1 MTANELKGH
10 SGFDEV
16 LSNFEEEG
24 DRQMV
29 KLLILADD
37 FTGALDTGVQF
48 SGKGIRTQVVV
59 SGHWVEPD
67 SDCDVMVI
75 DVETRHVPKEKA
87 YEIVYD
93 VCQQAVKYGIR
104 CFYKKTDSALRGNVG
119 SELQA
124 VADAVSEKDIIF
136 VPAFPA
142 MRRITLEGVH
152 YIDGIPVK
160 ESVFGQD
167 PFEPVMYDRVDELLQ
182 ATGYKGEIIGV
193 GKAERKLQTA
203 EEGKTQEEEKRNQQ
217 EAGSANQQEAGSA
230 KQRLYLYD
238 AETDA
243 DLDEI
248 AEVVSKKKEIPILS
262 GCAGFAAKLPELLE
276 LPVKESGDVKLK
288 ENLVFLCGSVNPITK
303 SQIVYG
309 EKMGILRIHLKPEEK
324 LEISY
329 WDQPEGLEKIRQLA
343 KDGMQHIIIDSN
355 DEEGHNDTMEYAAQ
369 KGYTI
374 EDVRVRISETLGYL
388 LKKLIDAG
396 MEGTYLITGGDTLI
410 GFMKAIGVSELEPV
424 NEIRPGCVLTSLNYQ
439 DKKHYVITKSGGFGQ
454 ERLIEQLTKILAQ

>member
-1 MTANELKGH
+1 MV
-10 SGFDEV
+10 FDEV
-16 LSNFEEEG
+16 LSNFQEEG

-67 SDCDVMVI
+67 SDCDVIVI

-87 YEIVYD
+87 YEIVND
-93 VCQQAVKYGIR
+93 VCQRAVKYGIR

-124 VADAVSEKDIIF
+124 AADAVFGKNIVF

-142 MRRITLEGVH
+142 MRRITVDGVH

-167 PFEPVMYDRVDELLQ
+167 PFEPVMYDRVDELLR
-182 ATGYKGEIIGV
+182 ATGYRGGVIGV
-193 GKAERKLQTA
+193 SKAERKLQTA
-203 EEGKTQEEEKRNQQ
+203 EDWKTQASEERRQKAA
-217 EAGSANQQEAGSA
+217 EAA
-230 KQRLYLYD
+230 KQQLFLYD

-248 AEVVSKKKEIPILS
+248 AEAVSKKSDIPILA
-262 GCAGFAAKLPELLE
+262 GCAGFAAKLPELLK
-276 LPVKESGDVKLK
+276 LPVKKSGDVKLK

-309 EKMGILRIHLKPEEK
+309 EKMGIPRIHLKPEEK

-329 WDQPEGLEKIRQLA
+329 WDQPEGLGEIRQLA

-369 KGYTI
+369 KGYSI

-454 ERLIEQLTKILAQ
+454 ERLIEQLTRILAQ

>member
-1 MTANELKGH
+1 MV
-10 SGFDEV
+10 FDEV
-16 LSNFEEEG
+16 LSNFQEEG

-67 SDCDVMVI
+67 SDCDVIVI

-87 YEIVYD
+87 YEIVND
-93 VCQQAVKYGIR
+93 VCQRAVKYGIR

-124 VADAVSEKDIIF
+124 AADAVFGKNIVF

-142 MRRITLEGVH
+142 MRRITVDGVH

-167 PFEPVMYDRVDELLQ
+167 PFEPVMYDRVDELLR
-182 ATGYKGEIIGV
+182 ATGYRGGVIGV
-193 GKAERKLQTA
+193 SKAERKLQTA
-203 EEGKTQEEEKRNQQ
+203 EDWKTQASEERRQKAA
-217 EAGSANQQEAGSA
+217 EAA
-230 KQRLYLYD
+230 KQQLFLYD

-248 AEVVSKKKEIPILS
+248 AEAVSKKSDIPILA
-262 GCAGFAAKLPELLE
+262 GCAGFAAKLPELLK
-276 LPVKESGDVKLK
+276 LPVKKSGDVKLK

-309 EKMGILRIHLKPEEK
+309 EKMGIPRIHLKPEEK

-329 WDQPEGLEKIRQLA
+329 WDQPEGLGKIRQLA
-343 KDGMQHIIIDSN
+343 KDGMQHIIIYSN
-355 DEEGHNDTMEYAAQ
+355 DEEGHNDTMEYAAK
-369 KGYTI
+369 KGYSI

-454 ERLIEQLTKILAQ
+454 ERLIEQLTRILAQ

>member
-1 MTANELKGH
+1 
-10 SGFDEV
+10 
-16 LSNFEEEG
+16 
-24 DRQMV
+24 MV

-59 SGHWVEPD
+59 SSHWVEPD

-87 YEIVYD
+87 YEIVND
-93 VCQQAVKYGIR
+93 VCQRAVKYGIR

-124 VADAVSEKDIIF
+124 AADAVFGKNIVF

-142 MRRITLEGVH
+142 MRRITVDGVH

-167 PFEPVMYDRVDELLQ
+167 PFEPVMYDRVDELLR
-182 ATGYKGEIIGV
+182 ATGYRGGVIGV
-193 GKAERKLQTA
+193 SKAERKLQTA
-203 EEGKTQEEEKRNQQ
+203 EDWKTQASEERRQKAA
-217 EAGSANQQEAGSA
+217 EAA
-230 KQRLYLYD
+230 KQQLFLYD

-248 AEVVSKKKEIPILS
+248 AEAVSKKSDIPILA
-262 GCAGFAAKLPELLE
+262 GCAGFAAKLPELLK
-276 LPVKESGDVKLK
+276 LPVKKSDDVKLK

-309 EKMGILRIHLKPEEK
+309 EKMGIPRIHLKPEEK

-329 WDQPEGLEKIRQLA
+329 WNQPVGLEKIRQLA

-355 DEEGHNDTMEYAAQ
+355 DEEGHNDTMEYAAK
-369 KGYTI
+369 KGYSI

-388 LKKLIDAG
+388 LKKLIDVG

-454 ERLIEQLTKILAQ
+454 ERLIEQLTRILAQ

>member
-1 MTANELKGH
+1 MV
-10 SGFDEV
+10 FDEV
-16 LSNFEEEG
+16 LSNFQEEG

-67 SDCDVMVI
+67 SDCDVIVI

-93 VCQQAVKYGIR
+93 VCQQAVKYGIC

-124 VADAVSEKDIIF
+124 AADAVFGKNIVF

-142 MRRITLEGVH
+142 MRRITVDGVH

-167 PFEPVMYDRVDELLQ
+167 PFEPVMYDRVDELLR
-182 ATGYKGEIIGV
+182 ATGYRGGVIGV
-193 GKAERKLQTA
+193 SKAERKLQTA
-203 EEGKTQEEEKRNQQ
+203 EDWKTQASEERRQKAV
-217 EAGSANQQEAGSA
+217 EAA
-230 KQRLYLYD
+230 KQQLFLYD

-248 AEVVSKKKEIPILS
+248 AEAVSKKSDIPILA
-262 GCAGFAAKLPELLE
+262 GCAGFAAKLPELLK
-276 LPVKESGDVKLK
+276 LPVKKSGDVKLK

-309 EKMGILRIHLKPEEK
+309 EKMGIPRIHLKPEEK

-329 WDQPEGLEKIRQLA
+329 WDQPEGLGKIRQLA

-355 DEEGHNDTMEYAAQ
+355 DEEGHNDTMEYAAK
-369 KGYTI
+369 KGYSI

-454 ERLIEQLTKILAQ
+454 ERLIEQLTRILAQ

>member
-1 MTANELKGH
+1 MV
-10 SGFDEV
+10 FDEV
-16 LSNFEEEG
+16 LSNFQEEG

-67 SDCDVMVI
+67 SDCDVIVI

-124 VADAVSEKDIIF
+124 AADAVFGKNIVF

-142 MRRITLEGVH
+142 MRRITVDGVH

-167 PFEPVMYDRVDELLQ
+167 PFEPVMYDRVDELLR
-182 ATGYKGEIIGV
+182 ATGYRGGVIGV
-193 GKAERKLQTA
+193 SKTERKLQTA
-203 EEGKTQEEEKRNQQ
+203 EEWKTQASEERRQKAA
-217 EAGSANQQEAGSA
+217 EAA
-230 KQRLYLYD
+230 KQQLFLYD

-248 AEVVSKKKEIPILS
+248 AEAVSKKSDIPILA
-262 GCAGFAAKLPELLE
+262 GCAGFAAKLPELLK
-276 LPVKESGDVKLK
+276 LPVKKSGDVKLK

-309 EKMGILRIHLKPEEK
+309 EKMGIPRIHLKPEEK

-329 WDQPEGLEKIRQLA
+329 WDQPEGLGKIRQLA

-355 DEEGHNDTMEYAAQ
+355 DEEGHNDTMEYAAK
-369 KGYTI
+369 KGYSI

-454 ERLIEQLTKILAQ
+454 ERLIEQLTRILAQ

>member
-1 MTANELKGH
+1 MV
-10 SGFDEV
+10 FDEV
-16 LSNFEEEG
+16 LSNFQEEG

-59 SGHWVEPD
+59 SSHWVEPD

-93 VCQQAVKYGIR
+93 VCQQAVKYGIC

-124 VADAVSEKDIIF
+124 AADAVFGKNIVF

-142 MRRITLEGVH
+142 MRRITVDGVH

-167 PFEPVMYDRVDELLQ
+167 PFEPVMYDRVDELLR
-182 ATGYKGEIIGV
+182 ATGYRGGVIGV
-193 GKAERKLQTA
+193 SKAERKLQTA
-203 EEGKTQEEEKRNQQ
+203 EDWKTQASEERRQKAA
-217 EAGSANQQEAGSA
+217 EAA
-230 KQRLYLYD
+230 KQQLFLYD

-248 AEVVSKKKEIPILS
+248 AEAVSKKSDIPILA
-262 GCAGFAAKLPELLE
+262 GCAGFAAKLPELLK
-276 LPVKESGDVKLK
+276 LPVKKSGDVKLK

-309 EKMGILRIHLKPEEK
+309 EKMGIPRIHLKPEEK

-329 WDQPEGLEKIRQLA
+329 WDQPEGLGKIRQLA

-355 DEEGHNDTMEYAAQ
+355 DEEGHNDTMEYAAK
-369 KGYTI
+369 KGYSI

-454 ERLIEQLTKILAQ
+454 ERLIEQLTRILAQ

>member
-1 MTANELKGH
+1 MTANELNGH
-10 SGFDEV
+10 SGFKEAF
-16 LSNFEEEG
+16 SNFEEEG

-48 SGKGIRTQVVV
+48 SGKGIRTQVAV
-59 SGHWVEPD
+59 SSHWVEPD

-75 DVETRHVPKEKA
+75 DVETRHVPTEKA

-124 VADAVSEKDIIF
+124 AADAVSEKDIVF

-142 MRRITLEGVH
+142 MRRITVDGVH

-167 PFEPVMYDRVDELLQ
+167 PFEPVMYDRVDELLR
-182 ATGYKGEIIGV
+182 ATGYRGEIIGIS
-193 GKAERKLQTA
+193 KAERK
-203 EEGKTQEEEKRNQQ
+203 QQ
-217 EAGSANQQEAGSA
+217 SA
-230 KQRLYLYD
+230 KAVKQQLFLYD
-238 AETDA
+238 VETDV

-248 AEVVSKKKEIPILS
+248 AALVKRKKDIPILA

-276 LPVKESGDVKLK
+276 LPVKESGSVKLK

-309 EKMGILRIHLKPEEK
+309 EKMGIPRIHLKPEEK

-355 DEEGHNDTMEYAAQ
+355 DEEGHNDTMAYAAQ

-374 EDVRVRISETLGYL
+374 ENVRVRISETLGYL

-439 DKKHYVITKSGGFGQ
+439 NRKHYVITKSGGFGQ
-454 ERLIEQLTKILAQ
+454 ERLIEQLTKILENHN

>member
-1 MTANELKGH
+1 MV
-10 SGFDEV
+10 FDEV
-16 LSNFEEEG
+16 LSNFQEEG

-67 SDCDVMVI
+67 SDCDVIVI

-87 YEIVYD
+87 YEIVND
-93 VCQQAVKYGIR
+93 VCQRAVKYGIR

-124 VADAVSEKDIIF
+124 AADAVFGKNIVF

-142 MRRITLEGVH
+142 MRRITVDGVH

-167 PFEPVMYDRVDELLQ
+167 PFEPVMYDRVDELLR
-182 ATGYKGEIIGV
+182 ATGYRGGVIGV
-193 GKAERKLQTA
+193 SKAERKLQTA
-203 EEGKTQEEEKRNQQ
+203 EDWKTQASEERRQKAA
-217 EAGSANQQEAGSA
+217 EAA
-230 KQRLYLYD
+230 KQQLFLYD

-248 AEVVSKKKEIPILS
+248 AEAVSKKSDIPILA
-262 GCAGFAAKLPELLE
+262 GCAGFAAKLPELLK
-276 LPVKESGDVKLK
+276 LPVKKSGDVKLK

-309 EKMGILRIHLKPEEK
+309 EKMGIPRIHLKPEEK

-329 WDQPEGLEKIRQLA
+329 WDQPEGLGKIRQLA

-355 DEEGHNDTMEYAAQ
+355 DEEGHNDTMEYAAK
-369 KGYTI
+369 KGYSI

-410 GFMKAIGVSELEPV
+410 GFMKAIGVSELEPM

-454 ERLIEQLTKILAQ
+454 ERLIEQLTRILAQ

>member
-1 MTANELKGH
+1 
-10 SGFDEV
+10 
-16 LSNFEEEG
+16 
-24 DRQMV
+24 MV

-67 SDCDVMVI
+67 SDCDVIVI

-87 YEIVYD
+87 YEIVND
-93 VCQQAVKYGIR
+93 VCQRAVKYGIR

-124 VADAVSEKDIIF
+124 AADAVFGKNIVF

-142 MRRITLEGVH
+142 MRRITVDGVH

-167 PFEPVMYDRVDELLQ
+167 LFEPVMYDRVDELLR
-182 ATGYKGEIIGV
+182 ATGYRGGVIGV
-193 GKAERKLQTA
+193 SKAERKLQTA
-203 EEGKTQEEEKRNQQ
+203 EDWKTQASEERRQKAA
-217 EAGSANQQEAGSA
+217 EAA
-230 KQRLYLYD
+230 KQQLFLYD

-248 AEVVSKKKEIPILS
+248 AEAVSKKSDIPILA
-262 GCAGFAAKLPELLE
+262 GCAGFAAKLPELLK
-276 LPVKESGDVKLK
+276 LPVKKSGDVKLK

-309 EKMGILRIHLKPEEK
+309 EKMGIPRIHLKPEEK

-329 WDQPEGLEKIRQLA
+329 WDQPEGLGKIRQLA

-355 DEEGHNDTMEYAAQ
+355 DEEGHNDTMEYAAK
-369 KGYTI
+369 KGYSI

-454 ERLIEQLTKILAQ
+454 ERLIEQLTRILAQ

>member
-1 MTANELKGH
+1 MV
-10 SGFDEV
+10 FDEV
-16 LSNFEEEG
+16 LSNFQEEG

-67 SDCDVMVI
+67 SDCDVIVI

-87 YEIVYD
+87 YEIVND
-93 VCQQAVKYGIR
+93 VCQRAVKYGIR

-124 VADAVSEKDIIF
+124 AADAVFGKNIVF

-142 MRRITLEGVH
+142 MRRITVDGVH

-167 PFEPVMYDRVDELLQ
+167 PFEPVMYDRVDELLR
-182 ATGYKGEIIGV
+182 ATGYKGGVIGV
-193 GKAERKLQTA
+193 GKAERKLQAA
-203 EEGKTQEEEKRNQQ
+203 EERKTQASEERGQKAAEV
-217 EAGSANQQEAGSA
+217 A
-230 KQRLYLYD
+230 KQQLFLYD

-248 AEVVSKKKEIPILS
+248 AEAVSKKSDIPILA
-262 GCAGFAAKLPELLE
+262 GCAGFAAKLPELLK
-276 LPVKESGDVKLK
+276 LPVKKSGDVKLK

-309 EKMGILRIHLKPEEK
+309 EKMGIPRIHLKPEEK

-329 WDQPEGLEKIRQLA
+329 WDQPEGLGKIRQLA

-369 KGYTI
+369 KGYAI

-454 ERLIEQLTKILAQ
+454 ERLIEQLTRILAQ

>member
-1 MTANELKGH
+1 
-10 SGFDEV
+10 
-16 LSNFEEEG
+16 
-24 DRQMV
+24 MV

-87 YEIVYD
+87 YEIVND
-93 VCQQAVKYGIR
+93 VCQRAVKYGIR

-124 VADAVSEKDIIF
+124 AADAVLEKNIVF

-142 MRRITLEGVH
+142 MRRITVDGVH

-167 PFEPVMYDRVDELLQ
+167 PFEPVMYDRVDELLR
-182 ATGYKGEIIGV
+182 ATGYRGGVIGV
-193 GKAERKLQTA
+193 SKAERKLQTA
-203 EEGKTQEEEKRNQQ
+203 EDWKTQASEERRQKAA
-217 EAGSANQQEAGSA
+217 EAA
-230 KQRLYLYD
+230 KQQLFLYD

-248 AEVVSKKKEIPILS
+248 AEAVSKKSDIPILA
-262 GCAGFAAKLPELLE
+262 GCAGFAAKLPELLK
-276 LPVKESGDVKLK
+276 LPVKKSGDVKLK

-309 EKMGILRIHLKPEEK
+309 EKMGIPRIHLKPEEK

-329 WDQPEGLEKIRQLA
+329 WDQPEGLGKIRQLA

-355 DEEGHNDTMEYAAQ
+355 DEEGHNDTMEYAAK
-369 KGYTI
+369 KGYSI

-454 ERLIEQLTKILAQ
+454 ERLIEQLTRILAQ

>member
-1 MTANELKGH
+1 
-10 SGFDEV
+10 
-16 LSNFEEEG
+16 
-24 DRQMV
+24 MV

-59 SGHWVEPD
+59 NSHWVEPA

-93 VCQQAVKYGIR
+93 VCQQAMKYGIR

-124 VADAVSEKDIIF
+124 AADAVSGKDIVF

-142 MRRITLEGVH
+142 MRRITVDGIH

-182 ATGYKGEIIGV
+182 ATGYRSEITNIDKTARKQQISTLINEDINHET
-193 GKAERKLQTA
+193 KADEATIDKEKQKLF
-203 EEGKTQEEEKRNQQ
+203 
-217 EAGSANQQEAGSA
+217 
-230 KQRLYLYD
+230 LFD
-238 AETDA
+238 AETDE

-248 AEVVSKKKEIPILS
+248 AALVKAGKEMPILA
-262 GCAGFAAKLPELLE
+262 GCAGFAAKLSELLE
-276 LPVKESGDVKLK
+276 LPVKESGSVELK

-309 EKMGILRIHLKPEEK
+309 EKMGIPRIHLKPEEK
-324 LEISY
+324 LEMDY
-329 WDQPEGLEKIRQLA
+329 WNQPAGLEKVQWLA
-343 KDGMQHIIIDSN
+343 KEGMKHIIIDSN
-355 DEEGHNDTMEYAAQ
+355 DEEGHNDTMDYAAE

-374 EDVRVRISETLGYL
+374 EDVRVRISQTLGYL

-439 DKKHYVITKSGGFGQ
+439 NKKHYVITKSGGFGQ
-454 ERLIEQLTKILAQ
+454 ERLIEQLTKILEEQN

>member
-1 MTANELKGH
+1 MV
-10 SGFDEV
+10 FDEV
-16 LSNFEEEG
+16 LSNFQEEG

-67 SDCDVMVI
+67 SDCDVIVI

-87 YEIVYD
+87 YEIVND
-93 VCQQAVKYGIR
+93 VCQRAVKYGIR

-124 VADAVSEKDIIF
+124 AVDAVSGKNIVF

-142 MRRITLEGVH
+142 MRRITVDGVH

-167 PFEPVMYDRVDELLQ
+167 PFEPVMYDRVDELLR
-182 ATGYKGEIIGV
+182 ATGYRGGVIGV
-193 GKAERKLQTA
+193 SKAERKLQTA
-203 EEGKTQEEEKRNQQ
+203 EDWKTQASEERRQKAA
-217 EAGSANQQEAGSA
+217 EAA
-230 KQRLYLYD
+230 KQQLFLYD

-248 AEVVSKKKEIPILS
+248 AEAVSKKSDIPILA
-262 GCAGFAAKLPELLE
+262 GCAGFAAKLPELLK
-276 LPVKESGDVKLK
+276 LPVKKSGDVKLK

-309 EKMGILRIHLKPEEK
+309 EKMGIPRIHLKPEEK

-329 WDQPEGLEKIRQLA
+329 WDQPEGLGKIRQLA

-355 DEEGHNDTMEYAAQ
+355 DEEGHNDTMEYAAK
-369 KGYTI
+369 KGYSI

-396 MEGTYLITGGDTLI
+396 MEATYLITGGDTLI
-410 GFMKAIGVSELEPV
+410 GFMKAIGVSELEPM

-454 ERLIEQLTKILAQ
+454 ERLIEQLTRILAQ

>member
-1 MTANELKGH
+1 
-10 SGFDEV
+10 
-16 LSNFEEEG
+16 
-24 DRQMV
+24 MV

-59 SGHWVEPD
+59 SSHWVEPD

-87 YEIVYD
+87 YEIVND
-93 VCQQAVKYGIR
+93 VCQRAVKYGIR

-124 VADAVSEKDIIF
+124 AADAVFGKNIVF

-142 MRRITLEGVH
+142 MRRITVDGVH

-167 PFEPVMYDRVDELLQ
+167 PFEPVMYDRVDELLR
-182 ATGYKGEIIGV
+182 ATGYRGGVIGV
-193 GKAERKLQTA
+193 SKAERKLQTA
-203 EEGKTQEEEKRNQQ
+203 EDWKTQASEERRQKAA
-217 EAGSANQQEAGSA
+217 EAA
-230 KQRLYLYD
+230 KQQLFLYD

-248 AEVVSKKKEIPILS
+248 AEAVSKKSDIPILA
-262 GCAGFAAKLPELLE
+262 GCAGFAAKLPELLK
-276 LPVKESGDVKLK
+276 LPVKKSDDVKLK

-309 EKMGILRIHLKPEEK
+309 EKMGIPRIHLKPEEK

-329 WDQPEGLEKIRQLA
+329 WDQPEGLGKIRQLA

-355 DEEGHNDTMEYAAQ
+355 DEEGHNDTMEYAAK
-369 KGYTI
+369 KGYSI

-388 LKKLIDAG
+388 LKKLIDVG

-454 ERLIEQLTKILAQ
+454 ERLIEQLTRILAQ

>member
-1 MTANELKGH
+1 
-10 SGFDEV
+10 
-16 LSNFEEEG
+16 
-24 DRQMV
+24 MV

-59 SGHWVEPD
+59 SSHWVEPD

-124 VADAVSEKDIIF
+124 AADAVLKKNIVF

-142 MRRITLEGVH
+142 MRRITVDGVH

-167 PFEPVMYDRVDELLQ
+167 PFEPVMYDRVDELLR
-182 ATGYKGEIIGV
+182 ATGYRGGVIGV
-193 GKAERKLQTA
+193 SKAERKLQTA
-203 EEGKTQEEEKRNQQ
+203 EDWKTQASEERRQKAA
-217 EAGSANQQEAGSA
+217 EAA
-230 KQRLYLYD
+230 KQQLFLYD

-248 AEVVSKKKEIPILS
+248 AEAVSKKSDIPILA
-262 GCAGFAAKLPELLE
+262 GCAGFAAKLPELLK

-309 EKMGILRIHLKPEEK
+309 EKMGIPRIHLKPEEK

-329 WDQPEGLEKIRQLA
+329 WDQPEGLGKIRQLA

-369 KGYTI
+369 KGYSI

-388 LKKLIDAG
+388 LKKLIDVG

-454 ERLIEQLTKILAQ
+454 ERLIEQLTRILAQ

>member
-1 MTANELKGH
+1 MV
-10 SGFDEV
+10 FDEV
-16 LSNFEEEG
+16 LSNFQEEG

-93 VCQQAVKYGIR
+93 VCQQAVKYGIC

-124 VADAVSEKDIIF
+124 AADAVFGKNIVF

-142 MRRITLEGVH
+142 MRRITVDGVH

-167 PFEPVMYDRVDELLQ
+167 PFEPVMYDRVDELLR
-182 ATGYKGEIIGV
+182 ATGYRGGVIGV
-193 GKAERKLQTA
+193 SKAERKLQTA
-203 EEGKTQEEEKRNQQ
+203 EDWKTQASEERRQKAA
-217 EAGSANQQEAGSA
+217 EAA
-230 KQRLYLYD
+230 KQQLFLYD

-248 AEVVSKKKEIPILS
+248 AEAVSKKSDIPILA
-262 GCAGFAAKLPELLE
+262 GCAGFAAKLPELLK
-276 LPVKESGDVKLK
+276 LPVKKSGDVKLK

-309 EKMGILRIHLKPEEK
+309 EKMGIPRIHLKPEEK

-329 WDQPEGLEKIRQLA
+329 WDQPEGLGKIRQLA

-355 DEEGHNDTMEYAAQ
+355 DEEGHNDTMEYAAK
-369 KGYTI
+369 KGYSI

-454 ERLIEQLTKILAQ
+454 ERLIEQMTRILAQ

>member
-1 MTANELKGH
+1 MV
-10 SGFDEV
+10 FDEV
-16 LSNFEEEG
+16 LSNFQEEG

-59 SGHWVEPD
+59 SSHWVEPD

-75 DVETRHVPKEKA
+75 DMETRHVPKEKA

-124 VADAVSEKDIIF
+124 AVDAVSGKNIVF

-142 MRRITLEGVH
+142 MRRITVDGVH

-167 PFEPVMYDRVDELLQ
+167 PFEPVMYDRVDELLR
-182 ATGYKGEIIGV
+182 ATGYRGGVIGV
-193 GKAERKLQTA
+193 SKAERKLQTA
-203 EEGKTQEEEKRNQQ
+203 EDWKTQASEERRQKAA
-217 EAGSANQQEAGSA
+217 EAA
-230 KQRLYLYD
+230 KQQLFLYD

-248 AEVVSKKKEIPILS
+248 AEAVSKKSDIPILA
-262 GCAGFAAKLPELLE
+262 GCDGFAAKLPELLK
-276 LPVKESGDVKLK
+276 LPVKKSGDVKLK

-309 EKMGILRIHLKPEEK
+309 EKMGIPRIHLKPEEK

-329 WDQPEGLEKIRQLA
+329 WDQPEGLGKIRQLA

-355 DEEGHNDTMEYAAQ
+355 DEEGHNDTMEYAAK
-369 KGYTI
+369 KGYAI

-454 ERLIEQLTKILAQ
+454 ERLIEQLTRILAQ

>member
-1 MTANELKGH
+1 MV
-10 SGFDEV
+10 FDEV
-16 LSNFEEEG
+16 LSNFQEEG

-67 SDCDVMVI
+67 SDCDVIVI

-87 YEIVYD
+87 YEIVND
-93 VCQQAVKYGIR
+93 VCQRAVKYGIR

-124 VADAVSEKDIIF
+124 AADAVFGKNIVF

-142 MRRITLEGVH
+142 MRRITVDGVH

-167 PFEPVMYDRVDELLQ
+167 PFEPVMYDRVDELLR
-182 ATGYKGEIIGV
+182 ATGYRGGVIGV
-193 GKAERKLQTA
+193 SKAERKLQTA
-203 EEGKTQEEEKRNQQ
+203 EDWKTQASEERRQKAV
-217 EAGSANQQEAGSA
+217 EAA
-230 KQRLYLYD
+230 KQQLFLYD

-248 AEVVSKKKEIPILS
+248 AEAVSKKSDIPILA
-262 GCAGFAAKLPELLE
+262 GCAGFAAKLPELLK
-276 LPVKESGDVKLK
+276 LPVKKSGDVKLK

-309 EKMGILRIHLKPEEK
+309 EKMGIPRIHLKPEEK

-329 WDQPEGLEKIRQLA
+329 WDQPEGLGKIRQLA

-355 DEEGHNDTMEYAAQ
+355 DEEGHNDTMEYAAK
-369 KGYTI
+369 KGYSI

-454 ERLIEQLTKILAQ
+454 ERLIEQLTRILAQ

>member
-1 MTANELKGH
+1 MV
-10 SGFDEV
+10 FDEV
-16 LSNFEEEG
+16 LSNFQEEG

-67 SDCDVMVI
+67 SDCDVIVI

-87 YEIVYD
+87 YEIVND
-93 VCQQAVKYGIR
+93 VCQRAVKYGIR

-124 VADAVSEKDIIF
+124 AADAVFGKNIVF

-142 MRRITLEGVH
+142 MRRITVDGVH

-167 PFEPVMYDRVDELLQ
+167 PFEPVMYDRVDELLR
-182 ATGYKGEIIGV
+182 ATGYRGGVIGV
-193 GKAERKLQTA
+193 SKAERKLQTA
-203 EEGKTQEEEKRNQQ
+203 EDWKTQASEERRQKAA
-217 EAGSANQQEAGSA
+217 EAA
-230 KQRLYLYD
+230 KQQLFLYD

-248 AEVVSKKKEIPILS
+248 AEAVSKKSDIPILA
-262 GCAGFAAKLPELLE
+262 GCAGFAAKLPELLK
-276 LPVKESGDVKLK
+276 LPVKKSGDVKLK

-309 EKMGILRIHLKPEEK
+309 EKMGIPRIHLKPEEK

-329 WDQPEGLEKIRQLA
+329 WNQPVGLEKIRQLA

-355 DEEGHNDTMEYAAQ
+355 DEEGHNDTMEYAAK
-369 KGYTI
+369 KGYSI

-396 MEGTYLITGGDTLI
+396 MEATYLITGGDTLI

-454 ERLIEQLTKILAQ
+454 ERLIEQLTRILAQ

>member
-1 MTANELKGH
+1 MV
-10 SGFDEV
+10 FDEV
-16 LSNFEEEG
+16 LSNFQEEG

-93 VCQQAVKYGIR
+93 VCQQAVKYGIC

-124 VADAVSEKDIIF
+124 AADAVFGKNIVF

-142 MRRITLEGVH
+142 MRRITVDGVH

-167 PFEPVMYDRVDELLQ
+167 PFEPVMYDRVDELLR
-182 ATGYKGEIIGV
+182 ATGYRGGVIGV
-193 GKAERKLQTA
+193 SKAERKLQTA
-203 EEGKTQEEEKRNQQ
+203 EDWKTQASEERRQKAA
-217 EAGSANQQEAGSA
+217 EAA
-230 KQRLYLYD
+230 KQQLFLYD

-248 AEVVSKKKEIPILS
+248 AEAVSKKSDIPILA
-262 GCAGFAAKLPELLE
+262 GCAGFAAKLPELLK
-276 LPVKESGDVKLK
+276 LPVKKSGDVKLK

-309 EKMGILRIHLKPEEK
+309 EKMGIPRIHLKPEEK

-329 WDQPEGLEKIRQLA
+329 WDQPEGLGKIRQLA

-355 DEEGHNDTMEYAAQ
+355 DEEGHNDTMEYAAK
-369 KGYTI
+369 KGYSI

-454 ERLIEQLTKILAQ
+454 ERLIEQLTRILAQ

>member
-1 MTANELKGH
+1 MV
-10 SGFDEV
+10 FDEV
-16 LSNFEEEG
+16 LSNFQEEG

-67 SDCDVMVI
+67 SDCDVIVI

-124 VADAVSEKDIIF
+124 AVDAVSGKNIVF

-142 MRRITLEGVH
+142 MRRITVDGVH

-167 PFEPVMYDRVDELLQ
+167 PFEPVMYDRVDELLR
-182 ATGYKGEIIGV
+182 ATGYRGGVIGV
-193 GKAERKLQTA
+193 SKTERKLQTA
-203 EEGKTQEEEKRNQQ
+203 EEWKTQASEERRQKAA
-217 EAGSANQQEAGSA
+217 EAA
-230 KQRLYLYD
+230 KQQLFLYD

-248 AEVVSKKKEIPILS
+248 AEAVSKKSDIPILA
-262 GCAGFAAKLPELLE
+262 GCAGFAAKLPELLK
-276 LPVKESGDVKLK
+276 LPVKKSGDVKLK

-309 EKMGILRIHLKPEEK
+309 EKMGIPRIHLKPEEK

-329 WDQPEGLEKIRQLA
+329 WDQPEGLGKIRQLA

-355 DEEGHNDTMEYAAQ
+355 DEEGHNDTMEYAAK
-369 KGYTI
+369 KGYSI

-454 ERLIEQLTKILAQ
+454 ERLIEQLTRILAQ

>member
-1 MTANELKGH
+1 MV
-10 SGFDEV
+10 FDEV
-16 LSNFEEEG
+16 LSNFQEEG

-67 SDCDVMVI
+67 SDCDVIVI

-87 YEIVYD
+87 YEIVND
-93 VCQQAVKYGIR
+93 VCQRAVKYGIR

-124 VADAVSEKDIIF
+124 AADAVFGKNIVF

-142 MRRITLEGVH
+142 MRRITVDGVH

-167 PFEPVMYDRVDELLQ
+167 PFEPVMYDRVDELLR
-182 ATGYKGEIIGV
+182 ATGYRGGVIGV
-193 GKAERKLQTA
+193 SKAERKLQTA
-203 EEGKTQEEEKRNQQ
+203 EDWKTQASEERRQKAA
-217 EAGSANQQEAGSA
+217 EAA
-230 KQRLYLYD
+230 KQQLFLYD

-248 AEVVSKKKEIPILS
+248 AEAVSKKSDIPILA
-262 GCAGFAAKLPELLE
+262 GCAGFAAKLPELLK
-276 LPVKESGDVKLK
+276 LPVKKSGDVKLK

-309 EKMGILRIHLKPEEK
+309 EKMGIPRIHLKPEEK

-329 WDQPEGLEKIRQLA
+329 WDQPEGLGKIRQLA

-355 DEEGHNDTMEYAAQ
+355 DEEGHNDTMEYAAK
-369 KGYTI
+369 KGYSI

-396 MEGTYLITGGDTLI
+396 MEATYLITGGDTLI
-410 GFMKAIGVSELEPV
+410 GFMKAIGVSELEPM

-454 ERLIEQLTKILAQ
+454 ERLIEQLTRILAQ

>member
-1 MTANELKGH
+1 
-10 SGFDEV
+10 
-16 LSNFEEEG
+16 
-24 DRQMV
+24 MV

-59 SGHWVEPD
+59 NSHWVEPA

-124 VADAVSEKDIIF
+124 AADAVSGKDIVF

-142 MRRITLEGVH
+142 MRRITVDGIH

-182 ATGYKGEIIGV
+182 ATGYHSEIKNIDKTARKQQISTV
-193 GKAERKLQTA
+193 IDKTADEAIIDKLAENELSGRIA
-203 EEGKTQEEEKRNQQ
+203 EQK
-217 EAGSANQQEAGSA
+217 
-230 KQRLYLYD
+230 LYLFD
-238 AETDA
+238 AETET

-248 AEVVSKKKEIPILS
+248 AALVKAGKAMPILA
-262 GCAGFAAKLPELLE
+262 GCAGFAAKLPEVLE
-276 LPVKESGDVKLK
+276 LPMKESGSVELK

-309 EKMGILRIHLKPEEK
+309 EKMGIPRIHLKPEEK
-324 LEISY
+324 LEMDY
-329 WDQPEGLEKIRQLA
+329 WNQPTGIEKVQWLA
-343 KDGMQHIIIDSN
+343 KEGMKHIIIDSN
-355 DEEGHNDTMEYAAQ
+355 DEEGRNDTMTYAAE

-374 EDVRVRISETLGYL
+374 EDVRVRISQTLGYL

-454 ERLIEQLTKILAQ
+454 ERLIGQLTKILEEQN

>member
-1 MTANELKGH
+1 MV
-10 SGFDEV
+10 FDEV
-16 LSNFEEEG
+16 LSNFQEEG

-59 SGHWVEPD
+59 SSHWVEPD

-75 DVETRHVPKEKA
+75 DMETRHVPKEKA

-124 VADAVSEKDIIF
+124 AVDAVSGKNIVF

-142 MRRITLEGVH
+142 MRRITVDGVH

-167 PFEPVMYDRVDELLQ
+167 PFEPVMYDRVDELLR
-182 ATGYKGEIIGV
+182 ATGYKGGVIGV
-193 GKAERKLQTA
+193 GKAERKLQAA
-203 EEGKTQEEEKRNQQ
+203 EERKTQASEERGQKAA
-217 EAGSANQQEAGSA
+217 EAA
-230 KQRLYLYD
+230 KQQLFLYD

-248 AEVVSKKKEIPILS
+248 AEAVSKKSDIPILA
-262 GCAGFAAKLPELLE
+262 GCAGFAAKLPELLK
-276 LPVKESGDVKLK
+276 LPVKKSGDVKLK

-309 EKMGILRIHLKPEEK
+309 EKMGIPRIHLKPEEK

-329 WDQPEGLEKIRQLA
+329 WNQPVGLEKIRQLA

-355 DEEGHNDTMEYAAQ
+355 DEEGHNDTMEYAAK
-369 KGYTI
+369 KGYSI

-454 ERLIEQLTKILAQ
+454 ERLIEQLTRILAQ

>member
-1 MTANELKGH
+1 MV
-10 SGFDEV
+10 FDEV
-16 LSNFEEEG
+16 LSNFQEEG

-67 SDCDVMVI
+67 SDCDVIVI

-87 YEIVYD
+87 YEIVND
-93 VCQQAVKYGIR
+93 VCQRAVKYGIR

-124 VADAVSEKDIIF
+124 AADAVFGKNIVF

-142 MRRITLEGVH
+142 MRRITVDGVH

-167 PFEPVMYDRVDELLQ
+167 PFEPVMYDRVDELLR
-182 ATGYKGEIIGV
+182 ATGYRGGVIGV
-193 GKAERKLQTA
+193 SKAERKLQTA
-203 EEGKTQEEEKRNQQ
+203 EDWKTQASEERRQKAA
-217 EAGSANQQEAGSA
+217 EAA
-230 KQRLYLYD
+230 KQQLFLYD

-248 AEVVSKKKEIPILS
+248 AEAVSKKSDIPILA
-262 GCAGFAAKLPELLE
+262 GCAGFAAKLPELLK
-276 LPVKESGDVKLK
+276 LPVKKSGDVKLK

-309 EKMGILRIHLKPEEK
+309 EKMGIPRTHLKPEEK

-329 WDQPEGLEKIRQLA
+329 WDQPEGLGKIRQLA

-355 DEEGHNDTMEYAAQ
+355 DEEGHNDTMEYAAK
-369 KGYTI
+369 KGYSI

-454 ERLIEQLTKILAQ
+454 ERLIEQLTRILAQ

>member
-1 MTANELKGH
+1 
-10 SGFDEV
+10 
-16 LSNFEEEG
+16 
-24 DRQMV
+24 MV

-59 SGHWVEPD
+59 SSHWVEPD

-87 YEIVYD
+87 YEIVYN

-124 VADAVSEKDIIF
+124 AADAVSEKNIVF

-142 MRRITLEGVH
+142 MRRITLDGVH

-167 PFEPVMYDRVDELLQ
+167 PFEPVMYDRVDELLR
-182 ATGYKGEIIGV
+182 ATGYVGEVIGV
-193 GKAERKLQTA
+193 SKAERKLQTA
-203 EEGKTQEEEKRNQQ
+203 EERKTQEAEERKQQ
-217 EAGSANQQEAGSA
+217 AA
-230 KQRLYLYD
+230 KQQLFLYD
-238 AETDA
+238 AESDA

-248 AEVVSKKKEIPILS
+248 AEVVGKKKDIPILA
-262 GCAGFAAKLPELLE
+262 GCAGFAAKLPELLK
-276 LPVKESGDVKLK
+276 LPVKESGGVKLK

-309 EKMGILRIHLKPEEK
+309 EKMGIPRIYLKPEEK

-329 WDQPEGLEKIRQLA
+329 WDQRSGLEKIRQLA

-355 DEEGHNDTMEYAAQ
+355 DEEGHNDTMEYAAK

-439 DKKHYVITKSGGFGQ
+439 NKKHYVITKSGGFGQ
-454 ERLIEQLTKILAQ
+454 ERLIEQLTRILEEQNQA

>member
-1 MTANELKGH
+1 MV
-10 SGFDEV
+10 FDEV
-16 LSNFEEEG
+16 LSNFQEEG

-87 YEIVYD
+87 YEIVND
-93 VCQQAVKYGIR
+93 VCQRAVKYGIR

-124 VADAVSEKDIIF
+124 AADAVFGKNIVF

-142 MRRITLEGVH
+142 MRRITVDGVH

-167 PFEPVMYDRVDELLQ
+167 PFEPVMYDRVDELLR
-182 ATGYKGEIIGV
+182 ATGYRGGVIGV
-193 GKAERKLQTA
+193 SKAERKLQTA
-203 EEGKTQEEEKRNQQ
+203 EDWKTQASEERRQKAV
-217 EAGSANQQEAGSA
+217 EAA
-230 KQRLYLYD
+230 KQQLFLYD

-248 AEVVSKKKEIPILS
+248 AEAVSKKSDIPILA
-262 GCAGFAAKLPELLE
+262 GCAGFAAKLPELLK
-276 LPVKESGDVKLK
+276 LPVKKSGDVKLK

-309 EKMGILRIHLKPEEK
+309 EKMGIPRIHLKPEEK

-329 WDQPEGLEKIRQLA
+329 WDQPEGLGKIRQLA

-355 DEEGHNDTMEYAAQ
+355 DEEGHNDTMEYAAK
-369 KGYTI
+369 KGYSI

-454 ERLIEQLTKILAQ
+454 ERLIEQLTRILAQ

>member
-1 MTANELKGH
+1 MV
-10 SGFDEV
+10 FDEV
-16 LSNFEEEG
+16 LSNFQEEG

-59 SGHWVEPD
+59 SSRWVEPD

-124 VADAVSEKDIIF
+124 AADAVFGKNIVF

-142 MRRITLEGVH
+142 MRRITVDGVH

-167 PFEPVMYDRVDELLQ
+167 PFEPVMYDRVDELLR
-182 ATGYKGEIIGV
+182 ATGYRGGVIGV
-193 GKAERKLQTA
+193 SKAERKLQTA
-203 EEGKTQEEEKRNQQ
+203 EDWKTQASEERRQKAA
-217 EAGSANQQEAGSA
+217 EAA
-230 KQRLYLYD
+230 KQQLFLYD

-248 AEVVSKKKEIPILS
+248 AEAVSKKSDIPILA
-262 GCAGFAAKLPELLE
+262 GCAGFAAKLPELLK
-276 LPVKESGDVKLK
+276 LPVKKSGDVKLK

-309 EKMGILRIHLKPEEK
+309 EKMGIPRIHLKPEEK

-329 WDQPEGLEKIRQLA
+329 WDQPEGLGKIRQLA

-355 DEEGHNDTMEYAAQ
+355 DEEGHNDTMEYAAK
-369 KGYTI
+369 KGYSI

-454 ERLIEQLTKILAQ
+454 ERLIEQLTRILAQ

>member
-1 MTANELKGH
+1 MV
-10 SGFDEV
+10 FDEV
-16 LSNFEEEG
+16 LSNFQEEG

-93 VCQQAVKYGIR
+93 VCQQAVKYGIC

-124 VADAVSEKDIIF
+124 AADAVFGKNIVF

-142 MRRITLEGVH
+142 MRRITVDGVH

-167 PFEPVMYDRVDELLQ
+167 PFEPVMYDRVDELLR
-182 ATGYKGEIIGV
+182 ATGYRGGVIGV
-193 GKAERKLQTA
+193 SKAERKLQTA
-203 EEGKTQEEEKRNQQ
+203 EDWKTQASEERRQKAA
-217 EAGSANQQEAGSA
+217 EAA
-230 KQRLYLYD
+230 KQQLFLYD

-248 AEVVSKKKEIPILS
+248 AEAVSKKSDIPILA
-262 GCAGFAAKLPELLE
+262 GCAGFAAKLPELLK
-276 LPVKESGDVKLK
+276 LPVKKSGDVKLK

-309 EKMGILRIHLKPEEK
+309 EKMGIPRIHLKPEEK

-329 WDQPEGLEKIRQLA
+329 WDQPEGLGKIRQLA

-355 DEEGHNDTMEYAAQ
+355 DEEGHNDTMEYAAK
-369 KGYTI
+369 KGYSI

-396 MEGTYLITGGDTLI
+396 MEATYLITGGDTLI

-454 ERLIEQLTKILAQ
+454 ERLIEQLTRILAQ

>member
-1 MTANELKGH
+1 MV
-10 SGFDEV
+10 FDEV
-16 LSNFEEEG
+16 LSNFQEEG

-67 SDCDVMVI
+67 SDCDVIVI

-93 VCQQAVKYGIR
+93 VCQQAVKYGIC

-124 VADAVSEKDIIF
+124 AADAVFGKNIVF

-142 MRRITLEGVH
+142 MRRITVDGVH

-167 PFEPVMYDRVDELLQ
+167 PFEPVMYDRVDELLR
-182 ATGYKGEIIGV
+182 ATGYRGGVIGV
-193 GKAERKLQTA
+193 SKAERKLQTA
-203 EEGKTQEEEKRNQQ
+203 EEWKTQASEERRQKAA
-217 EAGSANQQEAGSA
+217 EAA
-230 KQRLYLYD
+230 KQQLFLYD

-248 AEVVSKKKEIPILS
+248 AEAVSKKSDIPILA
-262 GCAGFAAKLPELLE
+262 GCAGFAAKLPVLLK
-276 LPVKESGDVKLK
+276 LPVKESGDVQLK

-309 EKMGILRIHLKPEEK
+309 EKMGIPRIHLKPEEK

-329 WDQPEGLEKIRQLA
+329 WDQPEGLGKIRQLA

-355 DEEGHNDTMEYAAQ
+355 DEEGHKDTMEYAAQ
-369 KGYTI
+369 KGYAI

-439 DKKHYVITKSGGFGQ
+439 NKKHYVITKSGGFGQ
-454 ERLIEQLTKILAQ
+454 ERLIEQLTRILAQ

>member
-1 MTANELKGH
+1 MV
-10 SGFDEV
+10 FDEV
-16 LSNFEEEG
+16 LSNFQEEG

-67 SDCDVMVI
+67 SDCDVIVI

-87 YEIVYD
+87 YEIVND
-93 VCQQAVKYGIR
+93 VCQRAVKYGIR

-124 VADAVSEKDIIF
+124 AADAVFGKNIVF

-142 MRRITLEGVH
+142 MRRITVDGVH

-167 PFEPVMYDRVDELLQ
+167 PFEPVMYDRVDELLR
-182 ATGYKGEIIGV
+182 ATGYRGGVIGV
-193 GKAERKLQTA
+193 SKAERKLQTA
-203 EEGKTQEEEKRNQQ
+203 EDWKTQASEERRQKAA
-217 EAGSANQQEAGSA
+217 EAA
-230 KQRLYLYD
+230 KQQLFLYD

-248 AEVVSKKKEIPILS
+248 AEAVSKKSDIPILA
-262 GCAGFAAKLPELLE
+262 GCAGFAAKLPELLK
-276 LPVKESGDVKLK
+276 LPVKKSGDVKLK

-309 EKMGILRIHLKPEEK
+309 EKMGIPRIHLKPEEK

-329 WDQPEGLEKIRQLA
+329 WDQPEGLGKIRQLA

-369 KGYTI
+369 KGYSI

-454 ERLIEQLTKILAQ
+454 ERLIEQLTRILAQ

>member
-1 MTANELKGH
+1 
-10 SGFDEV
+10 
-16 LSNFEEEG
+16 
-24 DRQMV
+24 MV

-59 SGHWVEPD
+59 SSRWVEPD

-124 VADAVSEKDIIF
+124 AADAVLEKNIVF

-142 MRRITLEGVH
+142 MRRITVDGVH

-167 PFEPVMYDRVDELLQ
+167 PFEPVMYDRVDELLR
-182 ATGYKGEIIGV
+182 ATGYRGGVIGV
-193 GKAERKLQTA
+193 SKTERKLQTA
-203 EEGKTQEEEKRNQQ
+203 EEWKTQASEERRQKAA
-217 EAGSANQQEAGSA
+217 EAA
-230 KQRLYLYD
+230 KQQLFLYD

-248 AEVVSKKKEIPILS
+248 AEAVSKKSDIPILA
-262 GCAGFAAKLPELLE
+262 GCAGFAAKLPELLK
-276 LPVKESGDVKLK
+276 LPVKKSGDVKLK

-309 EKMGILRIHLKPEEK
+309 EKMGIPRIHLKPEEK

-329 WDQPEGLEKIRQLA
+329 WDQPEGLGKIRQLA

-355 DEEGHNDTMEYAAQ
+355 DEEGHNDTMEYAAK
-369 KGYTI
+369 KGYSI

-454 ERLIEQLTKILAQ
+454 ERLIEQLTRILAQ

>member
-1 MTANELKGH
+1 MV
-10 SGFDEV
+10 FDEV
-16 LSNFEEEG
+16 LSNFQEEG

-67 SDCDVMVI
+67 SDCDVIVI

-87 YEIVYD
+87 YEIVND
-93 VCQQAVKYGIR
+93 VCQRAVKYGIR

-124 VADAVSEKDIIF
+124 AADAVFGKNIVF

-142 MRRITLEGVH
+142 MRRITVDGVH

-167 PFEPVMYDRVDELLQ
+167 LFEPVMYDRVDELLR
-182 ATGYKGEIIGV
+182 ATGYRGGVIGV
-193 GKAERKLQTA
+193 SKAERKLQTA
-203 EEGKTQEEEKRNQQ
+203 EDWKTQASEERRQKAA
-217 EAGSANQQEAGSA
+217 EAA
-230 KQRLYLYD
+230 KQQLFLYD
-238 AETDA
+238 AEIDA

-248 AEVVSKKKEIPILS
+248 AEAVSKKSDIPILA
-262 GCAGFAAKLPELLE
+262 GCAGFAAKLPELLK
-276 LPVKESGDVKLK
+276 LPVKKSGDVKLK

-309 EKMGILRIHLKPEEK
+309 EKMGIPRIHLKPEEK

-329 WDQPEGLEKIRQLA
+329 WDQPEGLGKIRQLA

-355 DEEGHNDTMEYAAQ
+355 DEEGHNDTMEYAAK
-369 KGYTI
+369 KGYSI

-454 ERLIEQLTKILAQ
+454 ERLIEQLTRILAQ

>member
-1 MTANELKGH
+1 MV
-10 SGFDEV
+10 FDEV
-16 LSNFEEEG
+16 LSNFQEEG

-59 SGHWVEPD
+59 SSHWVEPD
-67 SDCDVMVI
+67 SDCDVIVI

-87 YEIVYD
+87 YEIVND
-93 VCQQAVKYGIR
+93 VCQRAVKYGIR

-124 VADAVSEKDIIF
+124 AADAVFGKNIVF

-142 MRRITLEGVH
+142 MRRITVDGVH

-167 PFEPVMYDRVDELLQ
+167 PFEPVMYDRVDELLR
-182 ATGYKGEIIGV
+182 ATGYKGGVIGV
-193 GKAERKLQTA
+193 GKAERKLQAA
-203 EEGKTQEEEKRNQQ
+203 EERKTQASEERGQKAA
-217 EAGSANQQEAGSA
+217 EAA
-230 KQRLYLYD
+230 KQQLFLYD

-248 AEVVSKKKEIPILS
+248 AEAVSKKSDIPILA
-262 GCAGFAAKLPELLE
+262 GCAGFAAKLPELLK
-276 LPVKESGDVKLK
+276 LPVKKSGDVKLK

-309 EKMGILRIHLKPEEK
+309 EKMGIPRIHLKPEEK

-329 WDQPEGLEKIRQLA
+329 WNQPVGLEKIRQLA

-355 DEEGHNDTMEYAAQ
+355 DEEGHNDTMEYAAK
-369 KGYTI
+369 KGYSI

-454 ERLIEQLTKILAQ
+454 ERLIEQLTRILAQ

>member
-10 SGFDEV
+10 SVFDEV
-16 LSNFEEEG
+16 LSDFEEEG

-124 VADAVSEKDIIF
+124 AADAVSEKDIIF

-203 EEGKTQEEEKRNQQ
+203 EEGKTQEEETRNQQ
-217 EAGSANQQEAGSA
+217 EAGSAN
-230 KQRLYLYD
+230 QRLYLYD

-262 GCAGFAAKLPELLE
+262 GCAGFAAKLPELLK
-276 LPVKESGDVKLK
+276 LPVKESSGVKLK

-309 EKMGILRIHLKPEEK
+309 EKMGIPRIYLKPEEK

-329 WDQPEGLEKIRQLA
+329 WDQRSGLEKIRQLA

-355 DEEGHNDTMEYAAQ
+355 DEEGHNDTMEYAAK

-439 DKKHYVITKSGGFGQ
+439 NKKHYVITKSGGFGQ
-454 ERLIEQLTKILAQ
+454 ERLIEQLTRILEEQNQA

>member
-1 MTANELKGH
+1 
-10 SGFDEV
+10 
-16 LSNFEEEG
+16 
-24 DRQMV
+24 MV

-59 SGHWVEPD
+59 SSHWVEPA

-75 DVETRHVPKEKA
+75 DVETRHIPKEKA
-87 YEIVYD
+87 YEIVHD

-124 VADAVSEKDIIF
+124 AADAVFGKDVVF

-142 MRRITLEGVH
+142 MRRITVDGIH

-167 PFEPVMYDRVDELLQ
+167 PFEPVMYDRVAELLK
-182 ATGYKGEIIGV
+182 ATGYHDEIINIDKAARKQQMTTAID
-193 GKAERKLQTA
+193 KAE
-203 EEGKTQEEEKRNQQ
+203 
-217 EAGSANQQEAGSA
+217 
-230 KQRLYLYD
+230 LYLFD
-238 AETDA
+238 AETDE

-248 AEVVSKKKEIPILS
+248 AALVKNRESIPVLS
-262 GCAGFAAKLPELLE
+262 GCAGFASKLPELLE
-276 LPVKESGDVKLK
+276 LPVKESSSVKLK

-303 SQIVYG
+303 SQILYG
-309 EKMGILRIHLKPEEK
+309 EKMGIPRIHLKPEEK
-324 LEISY
+324 LEMDY
-329 WDQPEGLEKIRQLA
+329 WNQPEGLEKIQWLA
-343 KDGMQHIIIDSN
+343 KEGMKHIIIDSN
-355 DEEGHNDTMEYAAQ
+355 DEEGRNDTMAYAAE

-374 EDVRVRISETLGYL
+374 EDVRVRISQTLGYL

-424 NEIRPGCVLTSLNYQ
+424 NEIRPGCVLTALNYEN
-439 DKKHYVITKSGGFGQ
+439 KKHYVITKSGGFGQ
-454 ERLIEQLTKILAQ
+454 ERLIEQLTKILEEQN